1 MHPNV
6 IGGVRLVE
14 NEGEVVMAVLQATE
28 PPLDPS
34 VLLDYEVANNTY
46 ELSPEMTTTVAER
59 LRTVLETR
67 PNSFGL
73 KELVN
78 IRLLVDKLDV
88 YSPAQSD

>member
-6 IGGVRLVE
+6 IGGVRLVH

-28 PPLDPS
+28 PPIDPS
-34 VLLDYEVANNTY
+34 VLHDYEVANNTY
-46 ELSPEMTTTVAER
+46 DLSGEMTATVAAR

-78 IRLLVDKLDV
+78 IRLLVDKFDE
-88 YSPAQSD
+88 YSPAP